1 VFTND
6 QFRPT
11 GTRTISPAD
20 ADIIRQNGLAVVDCS
35 WAALDQVPFA
45 KLPKGGERL
54 LPFLVAGNTVNYGRP
69 YKLNCAEA
77 LAAGLWIC
85 GLKEDAELV
94 MSHFSYGEEF
104 LRLNEELLE
113 AYSQCKDG
121 DEVIQAQ
128 NKYLAEAGA
137 PAESS
142 CDEEAHSSEEESH
155 DSEQDDDEQEEEVL
169 LDALGNM
176 IIKN

>member
-1 VFTND
+1 M
-6 QFRPT
+6 

-20 ADIIRQNGLAVVDCS
+20 ADIIKQNGLAVVDCS

-104 LRLNEELLE
+104 LRLNEELLD
-113 AYSQCKDG
+113 AYSKCKDG

-128 NKYLAEAGA
+128 NRYLAQSEAS
-137 PAESS
+137 AESS
-142 CDEEAHSSEEESH
+142 SDDSSENESDSEHDDSEEE
-155 DSEQDDDEQEEEVL
+155 EEEVL